1 MILLIPVICLAI
13 GAFIAVTLKV
23 HVDGITAQYFAVAC
37 LAGLDTVLGG
47 IRSAQENK
55 FQNDVFITG
64 FFANTFIALLIAWL
78 GDQIGINLYMVVG
91 LVMGMRIFNNLSL
104 IRRYIIQ
111 NYIDMVSRTR
121 RRRQE
126 EAAQKESAQTSA
138 LTPAEGV
145 E

>member
-1 MILLIPVICLAI
+1 MILIPIFFFAVGVMIAMALNI
-13 GAFIAVTLKV
+13 HGYGMGAR
-23 HVDGITAQYFAVAC
+23 YMSVAC

-47 IRSAQENK
+47 IRSGYEGK

-64 FFANTFIALLIAWL
+64 FITNTIIAFAIAKL
-78 GDQIGINLYMVVG
+78 GDQIGIDLFIVVA

-104 IRRYIIQ
+104 IRRYLLQ
-111 NYIDMVSRTR
+111 AYVDMVSRR
-121 RRRQE
+121 KRQVQE
-126 EAAQKESAQTSA
+126 ETAQKESAQSSA

>member
-1 MILLIPVICLAI
+1 MILIPIIFFAI
-13 GAFIAVTLKV
+13 GVAIAMAMQV
-23 HVDGITAQYFAVAC
+23 HGYGVGARYMAVAC

-47 IRSAQENK
+47 IRSGYEGK

-64 FFANTFIALLIAWL
+64 FFTNTVIAFFIAYL
-78 GDQIGINLYMVVG
+78 GYQIGIDLFVVVA

-104 IRRYIIQ
+104 IRRYLLQ
-111 NYIDMVSRTR
+111 AYTDMVSRLNR
-121 RRRQE
+121 QKQE
-126 EAAQKESAQTSA
+126 EAAQKESGQSSA